1 MDKVTLWVKNP
12 DGDWDIVEEVLE
24 ILMESSNK
32 LILADSEGE
41 ILFEIEIE
49 DEDNS
54 SKQSRK
60 LAVQPYRKETH
71 GKSVGFFVFKLTT
84 MDTMENCVRT

>member
-54 SKQSRK
+54 SK
-60 LAVQPYRKETH
+60 
-71 GKSVGFFVFKLTT
+71 
-84 MDTMENCVRT
+84 